1 MYIVKK
7 PFKLTF
13 FDTVNAKKEKTFE
26 KGTQIDSFTRKGSML
41 IITVGSV
48 KENFLD
54 NLEIENYISELSE
67 KKRKHLKTFVYH
79 DLEEFNKHL
88 ARVDSS
94 KIFSISE
101 VYKPNCESYDYFII
115 EEIQ

>member
-13 FDTVNAKKEKTFE
+13 FDTINAQKEKVFE

-41 IITVGSV
+41 IVTVGDV

-54 NLEIENYISELSE
+54 NVEIENYISELSE
-67 KKRKHLKTFVYH
+67 KKRKHLKVSVYH
-79 DLEEFNKHL
+79 DLEELNKHL
-88 ARVDSS
+88 ARIDSE
-94 KIFSISE
+94 KVFSISE
-101 VYKPNCESYDYFII
+101 ECKPNSENYDYFVV
-115 EEIQ
+115 EEV